1 MLLKVRMPAPS
12 LVRPPLPSPMTPE
25 MVVLPVPPNVSKLAP
40 LVKLPLKIDAVVV
53 LVLSIVP
60 APLRVISLLV
70 VNVPEPVIL
79 KVPAFIA
86 KLLAAP
92 KLLSASTLRVPP
104 LMLVM
109 PECVLVPES
118 TNVPAP
124 VLVNPTVAIPF

>member
-1 MLLKVRMPAPS
+1 MPVPP
-12 LVRPPLPSPMTPE
+12 LVRPPLPLPMIPE
-25 MVVLPVPPNVSKLAP
+25 IVVLPLPVTVNKLAP
-40 LVKLPLKIDAVVV
+40 LVIAALNVEALVV

-86 KLLAAP
+86 KLVAEP
-92 KLLSASTLRVPP
+92 KLLSDSTLITPP

-109 PECVLVPES
+109 PE
-118 TNVPAP
+118 
-124 VLVNPTVAIPF
+124 

>member
-1 MLLKVRMPAPS
+1 MLLKLRIPAPS
-12 LVRPPLPSPMTPE
+12 LVRPPLPLPMIPE
-25 MVVLPVPPNVSKLAP
+25 IVVLPLPITVNKLAP
-40 LVKLPLKIDAVVV
+40 LVIAPLNVEAFVV

-86 KLLAAP
+86 KLLAVP
-92 KLLSASTLRVPP
+92 KLLSDATLRTPP

-109 PECVLVPES
+109 PE
-118 TNVPAP
+118 
-124 VLVNPTVAIPF
+124 

>member
-1 MLLKVRMPAPS
+1 MLLLARVTVPVPAI
-12 LVRPPLPSPMTPE
+12 VKPPLPLPITPE
-25 MVVLPVPPNVSKLAP
+25 IVVLPVPPNVSKLAP
-40 LVKLPLKIDAVVV
+40 LVIAPLNVEALVV

-86 KLLAAP
+86 KLVAEP
-92 KLLSASTLRVPP
+92 KLLSDSTLITPP

-109 PECVLVPES
+109 PE
-118 TNVPAP
+118 
-124 VLVNPTVAIPF
+124 